1 MGDKG
6 ELGVKNLKK
15 LVTSLM
21 NGPKQCGWT
30 PPFYTFSDKKK
41 PFRPIHKYTYYIT
54 NLAVGI
60 KKNMLALFLEVE
72 HMQNV
77 L

>member
-1 MGDKG
+1 MGHKG

-21 NGPKQCGWT
+21 NGPKLCGWT

-41 PFRPIHKYTYYIT
+41 PFRPIHKHTYYIT

-60 KKNMLALFLEVE
+60 KKKYASIVLGKLFY
-72 HMQNV
+72 
-77 L
+77 

>member
-15 LVTSLM
+15 IGDVTYEW
-21 NGPKQCGWT
+21 PKTVWLDASFLYFFRQ
-30 PPFYTFSDKKK
+30 KK

-60 KKNMLALFLEVE
+60 KKKMLALFLECI
-72 HMQNV
+72 MKY
-77 L
+77 